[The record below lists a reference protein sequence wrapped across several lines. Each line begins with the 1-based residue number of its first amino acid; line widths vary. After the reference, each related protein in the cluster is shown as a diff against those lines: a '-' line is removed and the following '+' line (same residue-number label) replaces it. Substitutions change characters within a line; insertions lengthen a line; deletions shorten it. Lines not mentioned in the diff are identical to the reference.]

1 MYGTKIMKNP
11 TIKSN
16 WARFAF
22 IVLALLWATTG
33 WFILLYGGFYTSH
46 KYSHVTTFVDG
57 LGAIFM
63 AYLFLLLATVALAVV
78 LQSFTVRRNAYVALG
93 LLMFVP
99 PCLLLIYRYPGV

>member
-1 MYGTKIMKNP
+1 MSNAS
-11 TIKSN
+11 IKSN

-22 IVLALLWATTG
+22 IALAILWTATG
-33 WFILLYGGFYTSH
+33 WFVLLYGGFYTSH
-46 KYSHVTTFVDG
+46 KYSQVTTFVDG

-78 LQSFTVRRNAYVALG
+78 LQSLAVRRNAYVVLG

-99 PCLLLIYRYPGV
+99 PCSFLIHNYI

>member
-1 MYGTKIMKNP
+1 MSNAP
-11 TIKSN
+11 IKSN

-22 IVLALLWATTG
+22 ITLAILWLTTG
-33 WFILLYGGFYTSH
+33 WFVLLYGGFYTSH
-46 KYSHVTTFVDG
+46 KHSQITTFVDG

-78 LQSFTVRRNAYVALG
+78 LQSYAARRNAYVVLG

-99 PCLLLIYRYPGV
+99 PCGFLIGNYV